1 MAGVTLS
8 SGIRDALQS
17 IQKATQDAQV
27 AQTRLATGKKVN
39 TAIDNPLNFF
49 TSAGLNDRATDL
61 SNLQDAMG
69 QAVKTIEA
77 ASTGID
83 GMTKLLQTAQGL
95 ASSAAATTDTT
106 TRQSLQKQYA
116 TILTQ
121 VDELMKNSGY
131 GGSNLLN
138 GDKLTVKF
146 DGQTTT
152 ATLAVQNGFAGAGCA
167 GTLAALSATNL
178 GLNSASTGT
187 LVWTNGAT
195 DTIGDVGIQAAITN
209 IGTAITKLR
218 SEASAL
224 GANAAIV
231 KTRQDF
237 TSSMVNTLKQ
247 GADALTLA
255 DVNEEGANLISLNTR
270 GQLAQTS
277 LSLASQREQA
287 VLRLF

>member
-8 SGIRDALQS
+8 AGIRDALTS
-17 IQKATQDAQV
+17 IQRATSEAAT

-49 TSAGLNDRATDL
+49 TAAGLNDRATDL

-77 ASTGID
+77 ASSGID

-95 ASSAAATTDTT
+95 ANSAAASTDDS
-106 TRQSLQKQYA
+106 TRASLMTQYN
-116 TILTQ
+116 TILGQ

-131 GGSNLLN
+131 GGINLLK
-138 GDKLTVKF
+138 GDKLNVKF
-146 DGQTTT
+146 DASATTS
-152 ATLAVQNGFAGAGCA
+152 TLNVQN
-167 GTLAALSATNL
+167 LATGALSATGL
-178 GLNSASTGT
+178 GISG
-187 LVWTNGAT
+187 GAAGAW
-195 DTIGDVGIQAAITN
+195 TIGAAAGGTTATAGDVAIQAQLTALSKAIT
-209 IGTAITKLR
+209 TLR

-231 KTRQDF
+231 KTRQEF
-237 TSSMVNTLKQ
+237 TTSMINTLKA
-247 GADALTLA
+247 GADSLTLA
-255 DVNEEGANLISLNTR
+255 DVNEEGANLVSLNTR
-270 GQLAQTS
+270 AQLAQTS
-277 LSLASQREQA
+277 LSLASQREQQ

>member
-1 MAGVTLS
+1 MSGVTLS
-8 SGIRDALQS
+8 SGIRDALTS

-49 TSAGLNDRATDL
+49 TAAGLNSRAGDL
-61 SNLQDAMG
+61 GNLQDAMG

-77 ASTGID
+77 ASSGID

-95 ASSAAATTDTT
+95 ANSAAATSDDS
-106 TRQSLQKQYA
+106 TRASLMTQYN
-116 TILTQ
+116 TILAQ
-121 VDELMKNSGY
+121 ADQLMQNSGY
-131 GGSNLLN
+131 GGINLLA
-138 GDKLTVKF
+138 GDKLSVKF
-146 DGQTTT
+146 DSVSTTSTLGIQNLATGALT
-152 ATLAVQNGFAGAGCA
+152 ATALGVATGAAGA
-167 GTLAALSATNL
+167 
-178 GLNSASTGT
+178 
-187 LVWTNGAT
+187 WTNGA
-195 DTIGDVGIQAAITN
+195 AAGGTT
-209 IGTAITKLR
+209 GTAGNVAIETQLTNLTKAVTTLR
-218 SEASAL
+218 AEASAL

-237 TSSMVNTLKQ
+237 TQSMINTLKA
-247 GADALTLA
+247 GADSLTLA